1 MIPEPMLRI
10 AQHSIKGLGIAGHP
24 SSAVRLA
31 TRKAAAAVLL
41 VLLLPLTLVA
51 CDKASAITK
60 GPDVIVIVASG
71 TRNEPEPEL
80 GSPDLAIAN
89 HAATS
94 SDDAI
99 AYVVNQNTGQPI
111 RVPLSPMRPNGQ
123 VDNGPDRENRITANL
138 NEVQRL
144 VRGSVADVPFDLLS
158 FITEAVRVTP
168 TPGTLIV
175 VSSGLSTAGAFDL
188 RQVGWGADPATAA
201 AELKHSGM
209 LPDLDHWHVVFSNLG
224 TTTKPQAAL
233 PLAQRA
239 ELTSYWLA
247 ICAAGGAASC
257 QVDTVTRPDPPS
269 RSTRPV
275 PLVSYPRVTSV
286 QGPHGWTGPSIP
298 DDTFFA
304 FGSYVLLGGADGILG
319 PIAAKVTSE
328 RLDVE
333 ILGFASPDAGSPAF
347 NRWLSLK
354 RAEAVRSRLI
364 ALGVSSDQIVTV
376 QGEGTAGETAAACY
390 RDGHLDESA
399 CGQFRRV
406 VVLLGPR
413 SY

>member
-10 AQHSIKGLGIAGHP
+10 AQHSIKGVGIAGP
-24 SSAVRLA
+24 ASSAARL
-31 TRKAAAAVLL
+31 TTSKTAAAVLAA
-41 VLLLPLTLVA
+41 LLLLLTLAA
-51 CDKASAITK
+51 CDKARAAK
-60 GPDVIVIVASG
+60 GPDVIVVIASG
-71 TRNEPEPEL
+71 TRNEPEPEI
-80 GSPDLAIAN
+80 GSPDLAILN

-99 AYVVNQNTGQPI
+99 AYVVSQNTGQPVK
-111 RVPLSPMRPNGQ
+111 VPLTPMRPDGQ

-138 NEVQRL
+138 TEVQRR
-144 VRGSVADVPFDLLS
+144 VRNSAANVPFDLLN
-158 FITEAVRVTP
+158 FIAEAVRVTP

-201 AELKHSGM
+201 AELKNSGM
-209 LPDLDHWHVVFSNLG
+209 LPDLAHWNVIFSNLG
-224 TTTKPQAAL
+224 TTAEPQANL
-233 PLAQRA
+233 PPAQRA

-247 ICAAGGAASC
+247 ICTAGGAASC

-269 RSTRPV
+269 RSTQPV
-275 PLVSYPRVTSV
+275 PLVSLPHVTPV

-304 FGSYVLLGGADGILG
+304 FGSYMLLPGADGILG

-328 RLDVE
+328 RLGVE
-333 ILGFASPDAGSPAF
+333 ILGFASPDAGTPAF

-364 ALGVSSDQIVTV
+364 AVGVPSVQIVTV
-376 QGEGTAGETAAACY
+376 RGEGTAGKTAAACH
-390 RDGHLDESA
+390 RDGHLDETV
-399 CGQFRRV
+399 CGQLRRV
-406 VVLLGPR
+406 VILLSP
-413 SY
+413 SSH